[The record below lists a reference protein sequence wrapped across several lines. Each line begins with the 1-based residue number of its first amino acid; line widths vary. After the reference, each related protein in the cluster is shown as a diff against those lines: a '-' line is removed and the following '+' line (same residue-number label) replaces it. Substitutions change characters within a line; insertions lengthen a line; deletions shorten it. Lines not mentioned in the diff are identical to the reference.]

1 MFDILNVGRRLQR
14 LVKTRRGIKVISKEI
29 QYYEFLIGLG
39 LRVSK
44 EQHMEYSDLLAYRH
58 KLRDQYNQLKWAWVK
73 AV

>member
-29 QYYEFLIGLG
+29 QYYEFLIGTG

-44 EQHMEYSDLLAYRH
+44 DQHREYSDLLAYRH
-58 KLRDQYNQLKWAWVK
+58 KLIDQYNQLRWNWMK
-73 AV
+73 AA